1 MNALYI
7 TASYKLL
14 CRLLIGLLRYASMFS
29 LNCAITVCCPQFKSC
44 PYAKQNSRP
53 CSEIGQFAPVN
64 TSRRSLRLWLCCA
77 CCQCSPHFLAQSRY
91 PRTDAS
97 EVLNIGRCRNR
108 TYLQAEAGPG
118 HAVRWWYGSTE
129 NAGLENEGP
138 TKSYFIPVTSTK
150 HGNMSQW
157 YKVTIHGG
165 LASLVATKSFNSD
178 CWYNLFH
185 YYEVRA
191 ENCNKINLRNH

>member
-1 MNALYI
+1 ML
-7 TASYKLL
+7 
-14 CRLLIGLLRYASMFS
+14 
-29 LNCAITVCCPQFKSC
+29 PQFKSRL
-44 PYAKQNSRP
+44 YAKQNSRP
-53 CSEIGQFAPVN
+53 CSDIGHFRPVY
-64 TSRRSLRLWLCCA
+64 TSRRSLRLWLVVLELPML
-77 CCQCSPHFLAQSRY
+77 SPLSGSKSP
-91 PRTDAS
+91 PRADAS